1 MNDYL
6 SVVMGSLSNLTVDE
20 LNKIIEAAQRKKEKI
35 EADKKF
41 AAATELVEAFKAYK
55 EATGKDDIK
64 LYDCR
69 NWDSC
74 DPIRTDVVVKINQL
88 FVDDN
93 GDICHNVLSY

>member
-20 LNKIIEAAQRKKEKI
+20 LNKIIEAAQRKKDKI
-35 EADKKF
+35 EADKRY
-41 AAATELVEAFKAYK
+41 AAATNLVEAFKAYK

-69 NWDSC
+69 DWDGNGPTRV
-74 DPIRTDVVVKINQL
+74 DATVNINQL

-93 GDICHNVLSY
+93 GDICHNVIF

>member
-6 SVVMGSLSNLTVDE
+6 SVVMGSLSTLNVDE
-20 LNKIIEAAQRKKEKI
+20 LNEIIEAAQRKKDKI
-35 EADKKF
+35 ETDKKR
-41 AAATELVEAFKAYK
+41 AAATDLVEAFKAYK

-69 NWDSC
+69 NWDGNG
-74 DPIRTDVVVKINQL
+74 PIRVDVVVKINQL